1 MLNFDKKV
9 QVGVA
14 ISAENGLEVA
24 QIDYA
29 AKKIIKYGQRP
40 LTYDFVRNVIAD
52 MDIFKNNLQELFTE
66 LQIPVGAEVYL
77 TLPTSVMHVNDY
89 PASLNINQVQS
100 LIETEIEDEN
110 IFTDGNFNISAC
122 TMPVSTIQ
130 FNKIAYVVAQ
140 KSMLIEIAIQIKALG
155 YSLKNIDVST
165 NSILNS
171 LIFNGRVDI
180 SKDSMWTLVIVDS
193 NRLSIVAMQGK
204 MYMDSY
210 SLQLSIGE
218 VLGEKENY
226 ETVLSAISPI
236 LNRIPSQYLYIV
248 SKTNLISAQELSK
261 HVDYNSTIL
270 YQEANNL
277 ATESFID
284 VDEDIPLKNASL
296 DVIGAAIKKT
306 FEKVSV
312 ANFNLFNK
320 ELGDVFLSEQ
330 PPIIKFG
337 NKEYELSLEN
347 MIKASI
353 VYAVIFAVI
362 FVMAFITMQSVIS
375 SKKKALDALTQD
387 INTQQQFIDANKDF
401 VSAKLFDE
409 GDEIAIGLVNNKSI
423 YTYYTIVGT
432 EIPQKLWLTYLNLG
446 GEGNTTISGQAENLE
461 SVYSFYRNIKDYDA
475 DSKLKLQQ
483 LKLATKSSSKSISP
497 SENFEADSIL
507 TSLNADYYEFKISDA
522 PEEEKVKVDANNNK
536 NGDNKSN
543 SKGAIPNLEPIE

>member
-9 QVGVA
+9 QVGIA
-14 ISAENGLEVA
+14 ISAEYGLEVA

-29 AKKIIKYGQRP
+29 ARKVIKYGQRP

-52 MDIFKNNLQELFTE
+52 MDIFKNNLQELFAE

-89 PASLNINQVQS
+89 PATLNINQVQS

-110 IFTDGNFNISAC
+110 VFTDDNFNISAS

-140 KSMLIEIAIQIKALG
+140 KSMLIEIAIQIKELG

-180 SKDSMWTLVIVDS
+180 SQDSMWTLVIVDS
-193 NRLSIVAMQGK
+193 NRLNIVAMQGK
-204 MYMDSY
+204 VYMDCY
-210 SLQLSIGE
+210 SVPLGIGE

-226 ETVLSAISPI
+226 ETVLSAIAPI

-261 HVDYNSTIL
+261 HVNYNSTIL
-270 YQEANNL
+270 YQEASNL
-277 ATESFID
+277 ATEPFID
-284 VDEDIPLKNASL
+284 VDEDIPLKNVSL

-330 PPIIKFG
+330 PPIIKLG
-337 NKEYELSLEN
+337 NKEYELSIEN

-362 FVMAFITMQSVIS
+362 FVMVFILMQSVIS
-375 SKKKALDALTQD
+375 NKKKALDALTQD
-387 INTQQQFIDANKDF
+387 INTQQQLIDANKDF

-475 DSKLKLQQ
+475 DSKLKLQR
-483 LKLATKSSSKSISP
+483 LNLATKSSSKSISP
-497 SENFEADSIL
+497 SENFEVDSIL

-522 PEEEKVKVDANNNK
+522 PEEEKVKVDANNE
-536 NGDNKSN
+536 NGDSKSN

>member
-9 QVGVA
+9 QVGIA

-29 AKKIIKYGQRP
+29 ARKVIKYGQRP

-52 MDIFKNNLQELFTE
+52 MDIFKNNLQELFAE

-89 PASLNINQVQS
+89 PATLNINQVQS

-110 IFTDGNFNISAC
+110 VFTDDNFNISAS

-140 KSMLIEIAIQIKALG
+140 KSMLIEIAIQIKELG

-180 SKDSMWTLVIVDS
+180 SQDSMWTLVIVDS
-193 NRLSIVAMQGK
+193 NRLNIVAMQGK
-204 MYMDSY
+204 VYMDCY
-210 SLQLSIGE
+210 SVPLGIGE

-226 ETVLSAISPI
+226 ETVLSAIAPI

-270 YQEANNL
+270 YQEASNL
-277 ATESFID
+277 ATEPFID
-284 VDEDIPLKNASL
+284 VDEDIPLKNVSL

-330 PPIIKFG
+330 PPIIKLG
-337 NKEYELSLEN
+337 NKEYELSIEN

-362 FVMAFITMQSVIS
+362 FVMVFILMQSVIS
-375 SKKKALDALTQD
+375 NKKKALDALTRD
-387 INTQQQFIDANKDF
+387 INTQQQFINANKDF
-401 VSAKLFDE
+401 VSTKLFDE
-409 GDEIAIGLVNNKSI
+409 GDEVAIGLVNNKSI

-475 DSKLKLQQ
+475 DSKLKLQR
-483 LKLATKSSSKSISP
+483 LNLATKSSSKSISP
-497 SENFEADSIL
+497 SENFEVDSIL
-507 TSLNADYYEFKISDA
+507 TSLNADYYEFKISDV
-522 PEEEKVKVDANNNK
+522 PEEEKVKVDANNE
-536 NGDNKSN
+536 NGDSKSN

>member
-9 QVGVA
+9 QVGIA
-14 ISAENGLEVA
+14 ISAEYGLEVA

-29 AKKIIKYGQRP
+29 ARKVIKYGQRP

-52 MDIFKNNLQELFTE
+52 MDIFKNNLQELFAE

-89 PASLNINQVQS
+89 PATLNINQVQS

-110 IFTDGNFNISAC
+110 VFTDDNFNISAS

-140 KSMLIEIAIQIKALG
+140 KSMLIEIAIQIKELG

-180 SKDSMWTLVIVDS
+180 SQDSMWTLVIVDS
-193 NRLSIVAMQGK
+193 NRLNIVAMQGK
-204 MYMDSY
+204 VYMDCY
-210 SLQLSIGE
+210 SVPLGIGE

-226 ETVLSAISPI
+226 ETVLSAIAPI

-261 HVDYNSTIL
+261 HVNYNSTIL
-270 YQEANNL
+270 YQEASNL
-277 ATESFID
+277 ATEPFID
-284 VDEDIPLKNASL
+284 VDEDIPLKNVSL

-330 PPIIKFG
+330 PPIIKLG
-337 NKEYELSLEN
+337 NKEYELSIEN

-362 FVMAFITMQSVIS
+362 FVMVFILMQSVIS
-375 SKKKALDALTQD
+375 NKKKALDALTQD

-409 GDEIAIGLVNNKSI
+409 GDEVAIGLVNNKSI

-475 DSKLKLQQ
+475 DSKLKLQR
-483 LKLATKSSSKSISP
+483 LNLATKSSSKSISP

-522 PEEEKVKVDANNNK
+522 PEEEKVKVDANNE
-536 NGDNKSN
+536 NGDSKSN

>member
-9 QVGVA
+9 QVGIA

-29 AKKIIKYGQRP
+29 ARKVIKYGQRP

-52 MDIFKNNLQELFTE
+52 MDIFKNNLQELFAE

-89 PASLNINQVQS
+89 PAILNINQVQS

-110 IFTDGNFNISAC
+110 VFTDDNFNISAS

-140 KSMLIEIAIQIKALG
+140 KSMLIEIAIQIKELG

-180 SKDSMWTLVIVDS
+180 SQDSMWTLVIVDS
-193 NRLSIVAMQGK
+193 NRLNIVAMQGK
-204 MYMDSY
+204 VYMDCY
-210 SLQLSIGE
+210 SVPLGIGE

-226 ETVLSAISPI
+226 ETVLSAIAPI

-261 HVDYNSTIL
+261 HVNYNSTIL
-270 YQEANNL
+270 YQEASNL
-277 ATESFID
+277 ATEPFID
-284 VDEDIPLKNASL
+284 VDEDIPLKNVSL

-330 PPIIKFG
+330 PPIIKLG
-337 NKEYELSLEN
+337 NKEYELSIEN

-362 FVMAFITMQSVIS
+362 FVMVFILMQSVIS
-375 SKKKALDALTQD
+375 NKKKALDALTRD
-387 INTQQQFIDANKDF
+387 INTQQQFINANKDF
-401 VSAKLFDE
+401 VSTKLFDE
-409 GDEIAIGLVNNKSI
+409 GDEVAIGLVNNKSI

-475 DSKLKLQQ
+475 DSKLKLQR
-483 LKLATKSSSKSISP
+483 LNLATKSSSKSISP
-497 SENFEADSIL
+497 SENFEVDSIL
-507 TSLNADYYEFKISDA
+507 TSLNADYYEFKISDV
-522 PEEEKVKVDANNNK
+522 PEEEKVKVDANNE
-536 NGDNKSN
+536 NGDSKSN

>member
-9 QVGVA
+9 QVGIA

-29 AKKIIKYGQRP
+29 ARKVIKYGQRP

-52 MDIFKNNLQELFTE
+52 MDIFKNNLQELFAE

-89 PASLNINQVQS
+89 PATLNINQVQS

-110 IFTDGNFNISAC
+110 VFTDDNFNISAS

-140 KSMLIEIAIQIKALG
+140 KSMLIEIAIQIKELG

-180 SKDSMWTLVIVDS
+180 SQDSMWTLVIVDS
-193 NRLSIVAMQGK
+193 NRLNIVAMQGK
-204 MYMDSY
+204 VYMDCY
-210 SLQLSIGE
+210 SVPLGIGE

-226 ETVLSAISPI
+226 ETVLSAIAPI

-261 HVDYNSTIL
+261 HVNYNSTIL
-270 YQEANNL
+270 YQEASNL
-277 ATESFID
+277 ATEPFID
-284 VDEDIPLKNASL
+284 VDEDIPLKNVSL

-330 PPIIKFG
+330 PPIIKLG
-337 NKEYELSLEN
+337 NKEYELSIEN

-362 FVMAFITMQSVIS
+362 FVMVFILMQSVIS
-375 SKKKALDALTQD
+375 NKKKALDALTQD

-475 DSKLKLQQ
+475 DSKLKLQR
-483 LKLATKSSSKSISP
+483 LNLATKSSSKSISP
-497 SENFEADSIL
+497 SENFEVDSIL
-507 TSLNADYYEFKISDA
+507 TSLNADYYEFKISDV
-522 PEEEKVKVDANNNK
+522 PEEEKVKVDAQNE
-536 NGDNKSN
+536 NGDSKSN

>member
-9 QVGVA
+9 QVGIA
-14 ISAENGLEVA
+14 ISAEYGLEVA

-29 AKKIIKYGQRP
+29 ARKVIKYGQRP

-52 MDIFKNNLQELFTE
+52 MDIFKNNLQELFAE

-89 PASLNINQVQS
+89 PATLNINQVQS

-110 IFTDGNFNISAC
+110 VFTDDNFNISAS

-140 KSMLIEIAIQIKALG
+140 KSMLIEIAIQIKELG

-180 SKDSMWTLVIVDS
+180 SQDSMWTLVIVDS
-193 NRLSIVAMQGK
+193 NRLNIVAMQGK
-204 MYMDSY
+204 VYMDCY
-210 SLQLSIGE
+210 SVPLGIGE

-226 ETVLSAISPI
+226 ETVLSAIAPI

-261 HVDYNSTIL
+261 HVNYNSTIL
-270 YQEANNL
+270 YQEASNL
-277 ATESFID
+277 ATEPFID
-284 VDEDIPLKNASL
+284 VDEDIPLKNVSL

-330 PPIIKFG
+330 PPIIKLG
-337 NKEYELSLEN
+337 NKEYELSIEN

-362 FVMAFITMQSVIS
+362 FVMVFILMQSVIS
-375 SKKKALDALTQD
+375 NKKKALDALTQD
-387 INTQQQFIDANKDF
+387 INTQQQFIDANKDL
-401 VSAKLFDE
+401 VSAKLFD
-409 GDEIAIGLVNNKSI
+409 
-423 YTYYTIVGT
+423 
-432 EIPQKLWLTYLNLG
+432 
-446 GEGNTTISGQAENLE
+446 
-461 SVYSFYRNIKDYDA
+461 
-475 DSKLKLQQ
+475 
-483 LKLATKSSSKSISP
+483 
-497 SENFEADSIL
+497 
-507 TSLNADYYEFKISDA
+507 
-522 PEEEKVKVDANNNK
+522 
-536 NGDNKSN
+536 
-543 SKGAIPNLEPIE
+543 

>member
-77 TLPTSVMHVNDY
+77 TLPTSIMHVNDY
-89 PASLNINQVQS
+89 PASLNINQAQS

-180 SKDSMWTLVIVDS
+180 SQDSMWTLVIVDS

-204 MYMDSY
+204 IYMDCY

-248 SKTNLISAQELSK
+248 SKTDLISAQELSK
-261 HVDYNSTIL
+261 HVNYSSTIL

-277 ATESFID
+277 VTESFID
-284 VDEDIPLKNASL
+284 VDESIPLKNVSL
-296 DVIGAAIKKT
+296 DVIGATIKKT

-330 PPIIKFG
+330 PPIIKLG
-337 NKEYELSLEN
+337 NKEYELSLGN

-353 VYAVIFAVI
+353 VYIAIFAVI
-362 FVMAFITMQSVIS
+362 FVMAFIAMQSVIS
-375 SKKKALDALTQD
+375 SKKKALDVLTQD
-387 INTQQQFIDANKDF
+387 INTQQQIIDANKDF

-446 GEGNTTISGQAENLE
+446 GVGNTTISGQTENLE
-461 SVYSFYRNIKDYDA
+461 SIYSFYRNIKDYNA
-475 DSKLKLQQ
+475 DSKLKLQR

-497 SENFEADSIL
+497 SENFESDSIL
-507 TSLNADYYEFKISDA
+507 TSLNADYYEFKISDV
-522 PEEEKVKVDANNNK
+522 PEEEKVKVDANNK

-543 SKGAIPNLEPIE
+543 AKGAIPNLEPIE

>member
-9 QVGVA
+9 QVGIA
-14 ISAENGLEVA
+14 ISAEYGLEVA

-29 AKKIIKYGQRP
+29 ARKVIKYGQRP

-52 MDIFKNNLQELFTE
+52 MDIFKNNLQELFAE

-89 PASLNINQVQS
+89 PATLNINQVQS

-110 IFTDGNFNISAC
+110 VFTDDNFNISAS

-140 KSMLIEIAIQIKALG
+140 KSMLIEIAIQIKELG

-180 SKDSMWTLVIVDS
+180 SQDSMWTLVIVDS
-193 NRLSIVAMQGK
+193 NRLNIVAMQGK
-204 MYMDSY
+204 VYMDCY
-210 SLQLSIGE
+210 SVPLGIGE

-226 ETVLSAISPI
+226 ETVLSAIAPI

-261 HVDYNSTIL
+261 HVNYNSTIL
-270 YQEANNL
+270 YQEASNL
-277 ATESFID
+277 ATEPFID
-284 VDEDIPLKNASL
+284 VDEDIPLKNVSL

-330 PPIIKFG
+330 PPIIKLG
-337 NKEYELSLEN
+337 NKEYELSIEN

-362 FVMAFITMQSVIS
+362 FVMVFILMQSVIS
-375 SKKKALDALTQD
+375 NKKKALDALTRD
-387 INTQQQFIDANKDF
+387 INTQQQFINANKDF
-401 VSAKLFDE
+401 VSTKLFDE
-409 GDEIAIGLVNNKSI
+409 GDEVAIGLVNNKSI

-475 DSKLKLQQ
+475 DSKLKLQR
-483 LKLATKSSSKSISP
+483 LNLATKSSSKSISP
-497 SENFEADSIL
+497 SENFEVDSIL
-507 TSLNADYYEFKISDA
+507 TSLNADYYEFKISDV
-522 PEEEKVKVDANNNK
+522 PEEEKVKVDANNE
-536 NGDNKSN
+536 NGDSKSN

>member
-9 QVGVA
+9 QVGIA
-14 ISAENGLEVA
+14 ISAEYGLEVA

-29 AKKIIKYGQRP
+29 ARKVIKYGQRP

-52 MDIFKNNLQELFTE
+52 MDIFKNNLQELFAE

-89 PASLNINQVQS
+89 PATLNINQVQS

-110 IFTDGNFNISAC
+110 VFTDDNFNISAS

-140 KSMLIEIAIQIKALG
+140 KSMLIEIAIQIKELG

-180 SKDSMWTLVIVDS
+180 SQDSMWTLVIVDS
-193 NRLSIVAMQGK
+193 NRLNIVAMQGK
-204 MYMDSY
+204 VYMDCY
-210 SLQLSIGE
+210 SVPLGIGE

-226 ETVLSAISPI
+226 ETVLSAIAPI

-261 HVDYNSTIL
+261 HVNYNSTIL
-270 YQEANNL
+270 YQEASNL
-277 ATESFID
+277 ATEPFID
-284 VDEDIPLKNASL
+284 VDEDIPLKNVSL

-330 PPIIKFG
+330 PPIIKLG
-337 NKEYELSLEN
+337 NKEYELSIEN

-362 FVMAFITMQSVIS
+362 FVMVFILMQSVIS
-375 SKKKALDALTQD
+375 NKKKALDALTQD

-475 DSKLKLQQ
+475 DSKLKLQR
-483 LKLATKSSSKSISP
+483 LNLATKSSSKSISP

-522 PEEEKVKVDANNNK
+522 PEEEKVKVDANNE
-536 NGDNKSN
+536 NGDSKSN

>member
-9 QVGVA
+9 QVGIA
-14 ISAENGLEVA
+14 ISAEYGLEVA

-29 AKKIIKYGQRP
+29 ARKVIKYGQRP

-52 MDIFKNNLQELFTE
+52 MDIFKNNLQELFAE

-89 PASLNINQVQS
+89 PATLNINQVQS

-110 IFTDGNFNISAC
+110 VFTDDNFNISAS

-140 KSMLIEIAIQIKALG
+140 KSMLIEIAIQIKELG

-180 SKDSMWTLVIVDS
+180 SQDSMWTLVIVDS
-193 NRLSIVAMQGK
+193 NRLNIVAMQGK
-204 MYMDSY
+204 VYMDCY
-210 SLQLSIGE
+210 SMPLGIGE

-226 ETVLSAISPI
+226 ETVLSAIAPI

-261 HVDYNSTIL
+261 HVNYNSTIL
-270 YQEANNL
+270 YQEASNL
-277 ATESFID
+277 ATEPFID
-284 VDEDIPLKNASL
+284 VDEDIPLKNVSL

-330 PPIIKFG
+330 PPIIKLG
-337 NKEYELSLEN
+337 NKEYELSIEN

-362 FVMAFITMQSVIS
+362 FVMVFILMQSVIS
-375 SKKKALDALTQD
+375 NKKKALDALTQD

-475 DSKLKLQQ
+475 DSKLKLQR
-483 LKLATKSSSKSISP
+483 LNLATKSSSKSISP

-522 PEEEKVKVDANNNK
+522 PEEENVKVDANNE
-536 NGDNKSN
+536 NGDSKSN

>member
-9 QVGVA
+9 QVGIA

-29 AKKIIKYGQRP
+29 ARKVIKYGQRP

-52 MDIFKNNLQELFTE
+52 MDIFKNNLQELFAE

-89 PASLNINQVQS
+89 PATLNINQVQS

-110 IFTDGNFNISAC
+110 VFTDDNFNISAS

-140 KSMLIEIAIQIKALG
+140 KSMLIEIAIQIKELG

-180 SKDSMWTLVIVDS
+180 SQDSMWTLVIVDS
-193 NRLSIVAMQGK
+193 NRLNIVAMQGK
-204 MYMDSY
+204 VYMDCY
-210 SLQLSIGE
+210 SVPLGIGE

-226 ETVLSAISPI
+226 ETVLSAIAPI

-261 HVDYNSTIL
+261 HVNYNSTIL
-270 YQEANNL
+270 YQEASNL
-277 ATESFID
+277 ATEPFID
-284 VDEDIPLKNASL
+284 VDEDIPLKNVSL

-330 PPIIKFG
+330 PPIIKLG
-337 NKEYELSLEN
+337 NKEYELSIEN

-362 FVMAFITMQSVIS
+362 FVMVFILMQSVIS
-375 SKKKALDALTQD
+375 NKKKALDALTRD
-387 INTQQQFIDANKDF
+387 INTQQQFINANKDF
-401 VSAKLFDE
+401 VSTKLFDE
-409 GDEIAIGLVNNKSI
+409 GDEAAIGLVNNKSI

-475 DSKLKLQQ
+475 DSKLKLQR
-483 LKLATKSSSKSISP
+483 LNLATKSSSKSISP
-497 SENFEADSIL
+497 SENFEVDSIL
-507 TSLNADYYEFKISDA
+507 TSLNADYYEFKISDV
-522 PEEEKVKVDANNNK
+522 PEEEKVKVDANNE
-536 NGDNKSN
+536 NGDSKSN

>member
-9 QVGVA
+9 QVGIA

-29 AKKIIKYGQRP
+29 ARKVIKYGQRP

-52 MDIFKNNLQELFTE
+52 MDIFKNNLQELFAE

-89 PASLNINQVQS
+89 PATLNINQVQS

-110 IFTDGNFNISAC
+110 VFTDDNFNISAS

-140 KSMLIEIAIQIKALG
+140 KSMLIEIAIQIKELG

-180 SKDSMWTLVIVDS
+180 SQDSMWTLVIVDS
-193 NRLSIVAMQGK
+193 NRLNIIAMQGK
-204 MYMDSY
+204 VYMDCY
-210 SLQLSIGE
+210 SVPLGIGE

-226 ETVLSAISPI
+226 ETVLSAIAPI

-261 HVDYNSTIL
+261 HVNYNSTIL
-270 YQEANNL
+270 YQEASNL
-277 ATESFID
+277 ATEPFID
-284 VDEDIPLKNASL
+284 VDEDIPLKNVSL

-330 PPIIKFG
+330 PPIIKLG
-337 NKEYELSLEN
+337 NKEYELSIEN

-362 FVMAFITMQSVIS
+362 FVMVFILMQSVIS
-375 SKKKALDALTQD
+375 NKKKALDALTQD

-475 DSKLKLQQ
+475 DSKLKLQR
-483 LKLATKSSSKSISP
+483 LNLATKSSSKSISP
-497 SENFEADSIL
+497 SENFEVDSIL
-507 TSLNADYYEFKISDA
+507 TSLNADYYEFKISDV
-522 PEEEKVKVDANNNK
+522 PEEEKVKVDAQNE
-536 NGDNKSN
+536 NGDSKSN

>member
-1 MLNFDKKV
+1 M
-9 QVGVA
+9 
-14 ISAENGLEVA
+14 
-24 QIDYA
+24 
-29 AKKIIKYGQRP
+29 P
-40 LTYDFVRNVIAD
+40 L
-52 MDIFKNNLQELFTE
+52 
-66 LQIPVGAEVYL
+66 G
-77 TLPTSVMHVNDY
+77 
-89 PASLNINQVQS
+89 
-100 LIETEIEDEN
+100 
-110 IFTDGNFNISAC
+110 
-122 TMPVSTIQ
+122 
-130 FNKIAYVVAQ
+130 
-140 KSMLIEIAIQIKALG
+140 
-155 YSLKNIDVST
+155 
-165 NSILNS
+165 
-171 LIFNGRVDI
+171 
-180 SKDSMWTLVIVDS
+180 
-193 NRLSIVAMQGK
+193 
-204 MYMDSY
+204 
-210 SLQLSIGE
+210 IGE

-226 ETVLSAISPI
+226 ETVLSAIAPI

-261 HVDYNSTIL
+261 HVNYNSTIL
-270 YQEANNL
+270 YQEASNL
-277 ATESFID
+277 ATEPFID
-284 VDEDIPLKNASL
+284 VDEDIPLKNVSL

-330 PPIIKFG
+330 PPIIKLG
-337 NKEYELSLEN
+337 NKEYELSIEN

-362 FVMAFITMQSVIS
+362 FVMVFILMQSVIS
-375 SKKKALDALTQD
+375 NKKKALDALTQD

-475 DSKLKLQQ
+475 DSKLKLQR
-483 LKLATKSSSKSISP
+483 LNLATKSSSKSISP
-497 SENFEADSIL
+497 SENFEVDSIL
-507 TSLNADYYEFKISDA
+507 TSLNADYYEFKISDV
-522 PEEEKVKVDANNNK
+522 PEEEKVKVDAQNE
-536 NGDNKSN
+536 NGDSKSN

>member
-9 QVGVA
+9 QVGIA
-14 ISAENGLEVA
+14 ISAEYGLEVA

-29 AKKIIKYGQRP
+29 ARKVIKYGQRP

-52 MDIFKNNLQELFTE
+52 MDIFKNNLQELFAE

-89 PASLNINQVQS
+89 PATLNINQVQS

-110 IFTDGNFNISAC
+110 VFTDDNFNISAS

-140 KSMLIEIAIQIKALG
+140 KSMLIEIAIQIKELG

-180 SKDSMWTLVIVDS
+180 SQDSMWTLVIVDS
-193 NRLSIVAMQGK
+193 NRLNIVAMQGK
-204 MYMDSY
+204 VYMDCY
-210 SLQLSIGE
+210 SMPLGIGE

-226 ETVLSAISPI
+226 ETVLSAIAPI

-261 HVDYNSTIL
+261 HVNYNSTIL
-270 YQEANNL
+270 YQEASNL
-277 ATESFID
+277 ATEPFID
-284 VDEDIPLKNASL
+284 VDEDIPLKNVSL

-312 ANFNLFNK
+312 ANFILFNK

-330 PPIIKFG
+330 PPIIKLG
-337 NKEYELSLEN
+337 NKKYELSIEN

-362 FVMAFITMQSVIS
+362 FVMVFILMQSVIS
-375 SKKKALDALTQD
+375 NKKKALDALTQD

-475 DSKLKLQQ
+475 DSKLKLQR
-483 LKLATKSSSKSISP
+483 LNLATKSSSKSISP

-522 PEEEKVKVDANNNK
+522 PEEEKVKVDANNK

>member
-9 QVGVA
+9 QVGIA

-24 QIDYA
+24 QIDYTA
-29 AKKIIKYGQRP
+29 RKVIKYGQRP

-52 MDIFKNNLQELFTE
+52 MDIFKNNLQELFAE

-89 PASLNINQVQS
+89 PATLNINQVQS

-110 IFTDGNFNISAC
+110 VFTDDNFNISAS

-140 KSMLIEIAIQIKALG
+140 KSMLIEIAIQIKELG
-155 YSLKNIDVST
+155 YSLKNIDVSI

-180 SKDSMWTLVIVDS
+180 SQDLMWTLVIVDS
-193 NRLSIVAMQGK
+193 NRLNIVAMQGK
-204 MYMDSY
+204 VYMDCY
-210 SLQLSIGE
+210 SVPLGIGE

-226 ETVLSAISPI
+226 ETVLSAIAPI

-270 YQEANNL
+270 YQEASNI
-277 ATESFID
+277 ATEPFID
-284 VDEDIPLKNASL
+284 VDEDIPLKNVSL

-330 PPIIKFG
+330 PPIIKLG
-337 NKEYELSLEN
+337 NKEYELSIEN

-362 FVMAFITMQSVIS
+362 FVMVFILMQSVIS
-375 SKKKALDALTQD
+375 NKKKALDALTRD
-387 INTQQQFIDANKDF
+387 INTQQQFINANKDF
-401 VSAKLFDE
+401 VSTKLFDE
-409 GDEIAIGLVNNKSI
+409 GDEVAIGLVNNKSI

-475 DSKLKLQQ
+475 DSKLKLQR
-483 LKLATKSSSKSISP
+483 LNLATKSSSKSISP

-522 PEEEKVKVDANNNK
+522 PEEENVKVDANNE
-536 NGDNKSN
+536 NGDSKSN

>member
-9 QVGVA
+9 QVGIA

-29 AKKIIKYGQRP
+29 ARKVIKYGQRP

-52 MDIFKNNLQELFTE
+52 MDIFKNNLQELFAE

-89 PASLNINQVQS
+89 PATLNINQVQS

-110 IFTDGNFNISAC
+110 VFTDDNFNISAS

-140 KSMLIEIAIQIKALG
+140 KSMLIEIAIQIKELG

-180 SKDSMWTLVIVDS
+180 SQDSMWTLVIVDS
-193 NRLSIVAMQGK
+193 NRLNIVAMQGK
-204 MYMDSY
+204 VYMDCY
-210 SLQLSIGE
+210 SVPLGIGE

-226 ETVLSAISPI
+226 ETVLSAIAPI

-261 HVDYNSTIL
+261 HVNYNSTIL
-270 YQEANNL
+270 YQEASNL
-277 ATESFID
+277 ATEPFID
-284 VDEDIPLKNASL
+284 VDEDIPLKNVSL

-330 PPIIKFG
+330 PPIIKLG
-337 NKEYELSLEN
+337 NKEYELSIEN

-362 FVMAFITMQSVIS
+362 FVMVFILMQSVIS
-375 SKKKALDALTQD
+375 NKKKALDALTRD
-387 INTQQQFIDANKDF
+387 INTQQQFINANKDF
-401 VSAKLFDE
+401 VSTKLFDE
-409 GDEIAIGLVNNKSI
+409 GDEVAIGLVNNKSI

-475 DSKLKLQQ
+475 DSKLKLQR
-483 LKLATKSSSKSISP
+483 LNLATKSSSKSISP
-497 SENFEADSIL
+497 SENFEVDSIL
-507 TSLNADYYEFKISDA
+507 TSLNADYYEFKISDV
-522 PEEEKVKVDANNNK
+522 PEEEKVKVDAQNE
-536 NGDNKSN
+536 NGDSKSN